1 MLLHIFLALGGAE
14 PFNTAKAEVVD
25 WGSYKDE
32 YKVGDTAT
40 ADIAIKNTGDKDI
53 QIVELKG
60 SIEMDFLGKFIR
72 LIGDSLI
79 IPINKIGPGQTER
92 FSQSGKI
99 PNFPGKYRITVKVLA
114 DGQVIGD
121 FQKIITVTR

>member
-1 MLLHIFLALGGAE
+1 MLNIFLALGVVT
-14 PFNTAKAEVVD
+14 PSDTTKAEVVD

-40 ADIAIKNTGDKDI
+40 ADIAIKNMGEKDI
-53 QIVELKG
+53 EIVELQG
-60 SIEMDFLGKFIR
+60 GIEKDFLGKFIR

-99 PNFPGKYRITVKVLA
+99 PNFPGRYRITVKVLA

-121 FQKIITVTR
+121 FQKIITVKR